1 MRPPAEKTVGR
12 SIIENDNGQHVFCVL
27 AAFFLIVAFFDVI
40 IALTKKSRVVS
51 LYEAIHSAESVREGG
66 RFMTLSDKLY
76 KILIKGDS
84 WKTILGGFWVTI
96 QISLFALLLGTV
108 VGALLCLLRTR
119 KNPIAKGFASVYIA
133 IMRGTPVLMLLLL
146 LYYGIFARAGLTPIT
161 VAVLTFALNV
171 SAHVA
176 ELLRSA
182 LEAADKGQAEAA
194 RTLGF
199 SAWSTFRLVTLPQ
212 VLRIAKPVYQST
224 IVNLIQWTS
233 VVGYVT
239 ITDLTRVINNTASRT
254 MQPLL
259 TIIIGMLIYLAL
271 SYIIF
276 GLFAL
281 SDKIK
286 AKRRG
291 AAV

>member
-1 MRPPAEKTVGR
+1 
-12 SIIENDNGQHVFCVL
+12 
-27 AAFFLIVAFFDVI
+27 
-40 IALTKKSRVVS
+40 
-51 LYEAIHSAESVREGG
+51 
-66 RFMTLSDKLY
+66 MTLSEKLD
-76 KILIKGDS
+76 KILIQGGS
-84 WKTILGGFWVTI
+84 WKTILGGLWVTI
-96 QISLFALLLGTV
+96 QISALALVLGTV
-108 VGALLCLLRTR
+108 LGALICLLRPR
-119 KNPIAKGFASVYIA
+119 KNPIVRGIGSAYIA
-133 IMRGTPVLMLLLL
+133 ILRGTPVLMLLLL
-146 LYYGIFARAGLTPIT
+146 LYYGVLARAGIGPVM
-161 VAVLTFALNV
+161 VAVFTFALNV

-182 LEAADKGQAEAA
+182 LEAADRGQAEAA

-199 SAWSTFRLVTLPQ
+199 SAWDTFRLITLPQ

-259 TIIIGMLIYLAL
+259 TIIIGMLIYLAV
-271 SYIIF
+271 SYIVF

-281 SDKIK
+281 SDKIRQRKRGK
-286 AKRRG
+286 A
-291 AAV
+291 A

>member
-1 MRPPAEKTVGR
+1 
-12 SIIENDNGQHVFCVL
+12 
-27 AAFFLIVAFFDVI
+27 
-40 IALTKKSRVVS
+40 
-51 LYEAIHSAESVREGG
+51 
-66 RFMTLSDKLY
+66 MTLSDKLY
-76 KILIKGDS
+76 TILIKGDS
-84 WKTILGGFWVTI
+84 WKTILGGLWVTL
-96 QISLFALLLGTV
+96 QISFLALVLGTLLG
-108 VGALLCLLRTR
+108 ALICLLRTR
-119 KNPIAKGFASVYIA
+119 KNPVARGIASVYIA
-133 IMRGTPVLMLLLL
+133 VLRGTPVLMLLLL
-146 LYYGIFARAGLTPIT
+146 LYYGVLARAGVAPVM
-161 VAVLTFALNV
+161 VAVITFALNV

-182 LEAADKGQAEAA
+182 LDAADHGQAEAA

-199 SAWSTFRLVTLPQ
+199 SAWDTFRLVTLPQ

-271 SYIIF
+271 SYTVF

-281 SDKIK
+281 SDAIK
-286 AKRRG
+286 ARKRG
-291 AAV
+291 ELT